1 MSFQEPVWLT
11 ITPILLIIFGGMLA
25 YGFQRR
31 DALLSRFAA
40 SRLLDQLTEQ
50 ASRTR
55 TWLKAT
61 CILLAVTAVAI
72 ALARPQL
79 GVEWSERKARGLD
92 IVFVLDSS
100 KSMLA
105 TDLRPTRLDRAK
117 LAIIDLVERLES
129 DRIGLV
135 AFAGQAFLQT
145 PPTLDYAAFRESLD
159 AVDPS
164 IMTSGGS
171 DLGNAIKEAAKAFP
185 SETNVKVVVLLT
197 DGEDL
202 GGNAIEAATT
212 AREEGIQVF
221 AIGIGTP
228 EGEYLKIRN
237 AQGIEEYVRDAEGQP
252 VRSQL
257 DESTLQQIAK
267 ATAGS
272 YSRLS
277 NASLDQLYS
286 SVIATLPREERES
299 ELQEIHIERFQWALS
314 AAVIFLVLEV
324 LIRRRR
330 STGIHAS
337 LAILAL
343 LTITP
348 NDRQE
353 CLSYIAHAHLSDARQ
368 TPLPFSPQSHQHR
381 AKQPHQMQAGPS
393 IPFLQNDEAES
404 TPSTDTPPADTPPT
418 NDARSLYNAAYQA
431 LSNGDYESAIQGY
444 EAAIAQSED
453 FKLQGDSLYNLGYAS
468 YQQARQ
474 TYQSGDPQTA
484 LEQIKKAEAL
494 YQSAQEIAPED
505 TSIQQDLEQVSAA
518 REMIEKLIEEQQNQ
532 EQADPSQDSKQQGDQ
547 SEENQESQ
555 QNQDESQQSE
565 QDQGEQEQGEQSED
579 SQQGQQ
585 GDSSQQDQ
593 GGHESSD
600 QADSESGDSS
610 AEDSQS
616 AQDGSQNEAS
626 DSQESSQGA
635 EQESTQDPV
644 DDIPQAGEESEDANE
659 QGSPS
664 GAVPEASEG
673 EAGEEGSSAAASAV
687 GQAIEGMT
695 ADEAAALLDS
705 LQGKET
711 LLPFI
716 DQSRS
721 GRQSDRR
728 DW

>member
-11 ITPILLIIFGGMLA
+11 LTPLLLLVFGGMLA

-31 DALLSRFAA
+31 DVLLSRFAA
-40 SRLLDQLTEQ
+40 SRLLDQLTAQ
-50 ASRTR
+50 ASRMR
-55 TWLKAT
+55 TGLKAG
-61 CILLAVTAVAI
+61 CILLAVGAIGI

-79 GVEWSERKARGLD
+79 GIEWSERKARGLD

-145 PPTLDYAAFRESLD
+145 PPTLDYSAFRESLD

-171 DLGNAIKEAAKAFP
+171 DLGNAIKEAAEAFP
-185 SETNVKVVVLLT
+185 SESNVKVVVLLT

-202 GGNAIEAATT
+202 GGHAAEAAT
-212 AREEGIQVF
+212 AAQAEGIQVF

-237 AQGIEEYVRDAEGQP
+237 AQGIEEFVRDAEGQP

-257 DESTLQQIAK
+257 DESTLQQIAQ
-267 ATAGS
+267 TTGGS

-277 NASLDQLYS
+277 NASLDQLYR

-314 AAVIFLVLEV
+314 TAVICLVLEV

-330 STGIHAS
+330 SAAIHSS

-343 LTITP
+343 LAITP
-348 NDRQE
+348 RERQE
-353 CLSYIAHAHLSDARQ
+353 CLTL
-368 TPLPFSPQSHQHR
+368 L
-381 AKQPHQMQAGPS
+381 QAGPS
-393 IPFLQNDEAES
+393 IPFLQNDEAKS
-404 TPSTDTPPADTPPT
+404 TSPTDAAPADTPQRS
-418 NDARSLYNAAYQA
+418 DARSLYNSAYQA
-431 LSNGDYESAIQGY
+431 LSEGDYPSAIQGY
-444 EAAIAQSED
+444 ETAIAQTEN
-453 FKLQGDSLYNLGYAS
+453 FKLQGDALYNLGYAN

-505 TSIQQDLEQVSAA
+505 TSIQQDLAQVSAA
-518 REMIEKLIEEQQNQ
+518 REMIEKLIEEQQKQNP
-532 EQADPSQDSKQQGDQ
+532 EQQDQSEDSEQQGDQ

-555 QNQDESQQSE
+555 QGEQDQSEQGE
-565 QDQGEQEQGEQSED
+565 QDQGEQGEESED
-579 SQQGQQ
+579 SQQGEQS
-585 GDSSQQDQ
+585 DSSQQDQ
-593 GGHESSD
+593 SDQQSSD
-600 QADSESGDSS
+600 QADSQSGNSS
-610 AEDSQS
+610 AEDPQS
-616 AQDGSQNEAS
+616 SQDGSQDEAS
-626 DSQESSQGA
+626 DSQGSPPGA

-644 DDIPQAGEESEDANE
+644 DDIPQPGEANE
-659 QGSPS
+659 DDAEQESPA
-664 GAVPEASEG
+664 GAAPEATEDESN
-673 EAGEEGSSAAASAV
+673 EEGSSAATGATGEAV
-687 GQAIEGMT
+687 EGMT
-695 ADEAAALLDS
+695 AAEAAALLDS

-721 GRQSDRR
+721 GRQGDLR

>member
-1 MSFQEPVWLT
+1 MSFQQPVWLT
-11 ITPILLIIFGGMLA
+11 LIPILLLLFGGMLA
-25 YGFQRR
+25 YGFRRR

-40 SRLLDQLTEQ
+40 SRLLNQLTEQ
-50 ASRTR
+50 ASLAR
-55 TWLKAT
+55 TWIKAG
-61 CILLAVTAVAI
+61 CVLLAVAAIGI

-117 LAIIDLVERLES
+117 LAIIDLVQRLES

-145 PPTLDYAAFRESLD
+145 PPTLDYSAFRESLD
-159 AVDPS
+159 AVDPG

-185 SETNVKVVVLLT
+185 TESNVKVVVLLT

-202 GGNAIEAATT
+202 GGNAVKAATT

-237 AQGIEEYVRDAEGQP
+237 QQGIEEFVRDAEGQP

-257 DESTLQQIAK
+257 DETTLQQIAQ
-267 ATAGS
+267 ATGGS

-299 ELQEIHIERFQWALS
+299 EMQEIHIERFQWALS
-314 AAVIFLVLEV
+314 AAIIFLVLEV

-330 STGIHAS
+330 SAAIHAS
-337 LAILAL
+337 LLLLAVFV
-343 LTITP
+343 TSPT
-348 NDRQE
+348 
-353 CLSYIAHAHLSDARQ
+353 DAQAQ
-368 TPLPFSPQSHQHR
+368 TEEAPIDIKAQPEVPSAEQSQTEN
-381 AKQPHQMQAGPS
+381 P
-393 IPFLQNDEAES
+393 I
-404 TPSTDTPPADTPPT
+404 
-418 NDARSLYNAAYQA
+418 DARSSYNTAYEA
-431 LSNGDYESAIQGY
+431 LSSGDYESAIQGY
-444 EAAIAQSED
+444 ESAIAQTED
-453 FKLQGDSLYNLGYAS
+453 FKLQRDALYNMGYAT
-468 YQQARQ
+468 YQQGRG
-474 TYQSGDPQTA
+474 TYESGDPQAA

-494 YQSAQEIAPED
+494 YNSAQEIDPDD
-505 TSIQQDLEQVSAA
+505 TSIQQDLEKVTAV
-518 REMIEKLIEEQQNQ
+518 REAIEKLIEEQKK
-532 EQADPSQDSKQQGDQ
+532 QDQQQQDQSKDSDKSDQKGDQ
-547 SEENQESQ
+547 SEENQSSEQNQNESQ
-555 QNQDESQQSE
+555 ENSQEDQEKGEQSDDSKQDKKDDQSKQDQQGDQGQQSE
-565 QDQGEQEQGEQSED
+565 P
-579 SQQGQQ
+579 
-585 GDSSQQDQ
+585 
-593 GGHESSD
+593 
-600 QADSESGDSS
+600 SESGDQSSEEQQQGQDSS
-610 AEDSQS
+610 ANED
-616 AQDGSQNEAS
+616 A
-626 DSQESSQGA
+626 DSKGNSSQGA

-644 DDIPQAGEESEDANE
+644 DDIPQPQPGEESEDAAKAG
-659 QGSPS
+659 QQA
-664 GAVPEASEG
+664 AVPEPTEDQ
-673 EAGEEGSSAAASAV
+673 AGEEGQGATSATV
-687 GQAIEGMT
+687 GEPIEGMT
-695 ADEAAALLDS
+695 PAEAAALLDS

-716 DQSRS
+716 DQSRP
-721 GRQSDRR
+721 GRQGDLR